1 MDESFNDEIRE
12 PDEVIREQLIE
23 DARCEFQKQMD
34 EAMYLSMQEAIQ
46 QEKVFQEFEEQVI
59 NDYLRETTSRKE
71 LFQKLFIDI
80 NKIVKFDKDIKEVYE
95 IIDPV
100 IENYCQ
106 KYIEIWET
114 DEETYNKIFKTLST
128 IRTDKTAIERL
139 RTIIMIP

>member
-23 DARCEFQKQMD
+23 DTRCEFQKQMD

-80 NKIVKFDKDIKEVYE
+80 NKLVKFDKDIKEVYE

-114 DEETYNKIFKTLST
+114 DEETYSKIFKTLST

>member
-23 DARCEFQKQMD
+23 DTRCEFQKQMD

-46 QEKVFQEFEEQVI
+46 QEKVFQEFEEKVI

>member
-23 DARCEFQKQMD
+23 DTRCEFQKQMD

>member
-23 DARCEFQKQMD
+23 DTRCEFQKQMD

-80 NKIVKFDKDIKEVYE
+80 NKIVKFDKDIKEVYM
-95 IIDPV
+95 
-100 IENYCQ
+100 
-106 KYIEIWET
+106 K
-114 DEETYNKIFKTLST
+114 LST
-128 IRTDKTAIERL
+128 QL
-139 RTIIMIP
+139 